1 MKKEVDL
8 ETTPCAIAFA
18 HPQVTMFYC
27 EGHPQ
32 GATQDVR
39 QATKYIGKKARNAG
53 LDLVL
58 SKYPQTDRKGL
69 IFHFIPQGVQ

>member
-1 MKKEVDL
+1 
-8 ETTPCAIAFA
+8 
-18 HPQVTMFYC
+18 MFYC